1 MRLTDAGSMA
11 RHATLYLRLAL
22 AAGFLT
28 SVSDRFGL
36 WGAPGR
42 PNVAWGDFQRFT
54 TYTSQL
60 NPWVPA
66 VLIPPLAWFV
76 TAAET
81 VLGFALILGLRTRYA
96 ALASGRSPGPLRVG
110 NDGWHRIEGR
120 AQLLSVRRIGRCVR
134 PRNRPLARGSVP
146 THNSDTT
153 VNRVTV
159 AMSFIRQLKGLH
171 HECKRECRRYARDLR
186 RDRAQGCATRVRAL

>member
-1 MRLTDAGSMA
+1 MA
-11 RHATLYLRLAL
+11 RYATLYLRLAL

-54 TYTSQL
+54 AYTSQL
-60 NPWVPA
+60 NPWLPA

-96 ALASGRSPGPLRVG
+96 ALASGVLLGLFALGMTVG
-110 NDGWHRIEGR
+110 TGLKAALNYSVFAASAGAFGLAIVDSFADQSQHTTRDDGEPRHR
-120 AQLLSVRRIGRCVR
+120 L
-134 PRNRPLARGSVP
+134 PRHSHG
-146 THNSDTT
+146 D
-153 VNRVTV
+153 
-159 AMSFIRQLKGLH
+159 
-171 HECKRECRRYARDLR
+171 
-186 RDRAQGCATRVRAL
+186 

>member
-1 MRLTDAGSMA
+1 MWLTHTGSMA
-11 RHATLYLRLAL
+11 RYATLYLRLAL

-42 PNVAWGDFQRFT
+42 TNVAWGDFQRFT
-54 TYTSQL
+54 TYTGQL

-81 VLGFALILGLRTRYA
+81 VLGFALILGFRTRYA
-96 ALASGRSPGPLRVG
+96 ALASGVLLGLFALGMTVG
-110 NDGWHRIEGR
+110 AGLKAALNYSVFAASAGAFGLAIVGSLADQSKHNHEGERHR
-120 AQLLSVRRIGRCVR
+120 AQTNVG
-134 PRNRPLARGSVP
+134 
-146 THNSDTT
+146 
-153 VNRVTV
+153 
-159 AMSFIRQLKGLH
+159 
-171 HECKRECRRYARDLR
+171 
-186 RDRAQGCATRVRAL
+186 